1 MAQVTDKK
9 KKNNHK
15 KNMLYLKK
23 VSTVQNSESNDP
35 FFNLVKSKNIY
46 IVAAL

>member
-1 MAQVTDKK
+1 
-9 KKNNHK
+9 
-15 KNMLYLKK
+15 MLYLKK

-46 IVAAL
+46 IVAALWLGSFYEMKDGNLKK